1 MTMANQTKTLVL
13 AVCLS
18 VLGFWGLVTAFQ
30 YGSASL
36 SFYRVKNILAEWQI
50 EGNQQSEQQYLLAKN
65 AIISALDSHP
75 NNPLYVDI
83 MAQIY
88 EWGAIAEYE
97 DNAEAL
103 KQAEHYYLKATQLR
117 PSWPVTWASLAM
129 IKWRSQEFD
138 DELLGYLDQA
148 NKFGPLKPEVHIL
161 FSELGLALYK
171 NNHPLLIKI
180 RPLFYQHLALGLRN
194 PSSRQIVVASIN
206 QSGLDKQVC
215 RWLRNEP
222 ESTILWVRE
231 CKLQKRNAEKETN
244 L

>member
-1 MTMANQTKTLVL
+1 MTLATNTKTVIL
-13 AVCLS
+13 AIFFAM
-18 VLGFWGLVTAFQ
+18 LGLWGLVNAFQ

-65 AIISALDSHP
+65 AITSALDSHP
-75 NNPLYVDI
+75 DNPLYVDI

-97 DNAEAL
+97 DTAEAL
-103 KQAEHYYLKATQLR
+103 EKAKIYYLSATQLR

-138 DELLGYLDQA
+138 DEILTYLNQA

-161 FSELGLALYK
+161 FAELGLALYK
-171 NNHPLLIKI
+171 NNHPLLLKI
-180 RPLFYQHLALGLRN
+180 RPLFYHHLALGLRN
-194 PSSRQIVVASIN
+194 PSSRPLVVASIN
-206 QSGLDKQVC
+206 KSGLDKQVC
-215 RWLRNEP
+215 RWLRDEP

-231 CKLQKRNAEKETN
+231 CKLQIRNADEQKT
-244 L
+244 

>member
-1 MTMANQTKTLVL
+1 MKISNHAQTLIL
-13 AVCLS
+13 AVCLGCIG
-18 VLGFWGLVTAFQ
+18 LWGAITAFQ

-36 SFYRVKNILAEWQI
+36 SFYRVKNILTEWQS

-65 AIISALDSHP
+65 AIQSALHSHP

-83 MAQIY
+83 IAQIY

-97 DNAEAL
+97 DNKEAL
-103 KQAEHYYLKATQLR
+103 AQAKQYYTKATQLR

-138 DELLGYLDQA
+138 DELLDYLNQA
-148 NKFGPLKPEVHIL
+148 NHFGPLKPEVHIL

-171 NNHPLLIKI
+171 NNHPLLLKI

-194 PSSRQIVVASIN
+194 PVSRKLVVASIN

-222 ESTILWVRE
+222 EETILWVRE
-231 CKLQKRNAEKETN
+231 CKLQKRLAEQSV
-244 L
+244 

>member
-1 MTMANQTKTLVL
+1 MTAGNQTKTIIL

-18 VLGFWGLVTAFQ
+18 AIGLWGLVNAFQ

-36 SFYRVKNILAEWQI
+36 SFYRVKNILEEWQT

-65 AIISALDSHP
+65 AIISAIDSHP
-75 NNPLYVDI
+75 DNPLYVDI

-97 DNAEAL
+97 DNTEAL
-103 KQAEHYYLKATQLR
+103 KQAKYYYLKATQLR

-138 DELLGYLDQA
+138 DEMLEYLHQA
-148 NKFGPLKPEVHIL
+148 TKLGPLKPEVHIL
-161 FSELGLALYK
+161 YSELGLALYK
-171 NNHPLLIKI
+171 NNHPLLLKI
-180 RPLFYQHLALGLRN
+180 RPLFYRHLALGLRN
-194 PSSRQIVVASIN
+194 PSSRPLVVASIN

-222 ESTILWVRE
+222 ESTVLWVRE
-231 CKLQKRNAEKETN
+231 CKIQMRNAEQN
-244 L
+244 A